1 MGFAVTYNNNND
13 CFQNL
18 HEKVRKTSDF
28 VNWSVP
34 RRKKK
39 IIRLEI
45 REVPEIE
52 HSSPFRRSQELGK
65 LLLPT
70 ELCRAILKRA
80 MSLRPTHYNS
90 PLRLY
95 SPVNVAEALNKQTQV
110 LQNGAVGI
118 DFHNLAKPSNLANS
132 AVLRMLE
139 EEERSGRG
147 AGLKL
152 VAWPPPPPDTNSD
165 EISEQG
171 PVYAQGPPRG
181 QVGLIRPSQYHP
193 PHQQHEPPPSTITL
207 RQSAPFSQPPH
218 PVFMSQPATA
228 TAQGGHKMR
237 GDDKWPPE
245 TVKQQAAAEN
255 EARLALAKGPA
266 FRPRK
271 VQKDYSSFFAQNALT
286 STYPGYRAPPGTQHY
301 EEGVSD
307 L

>member
-1 MGFAVTYNNNND
+1 M
-13 CFQNL
+13 
-18 HEKVRKTSDF
+18 S
-28 VNWSVP
+28 
-34 RRKKK
+34 
-39 IIRLEI
+39 
-45 REVPEIE
+45 
-52 HSSPFRRSQELGK
+52 FR
-65 LLLPT
+65 PT
-70 ELCRAILKRA
+70 
-80 MSLRPTHYNS
+80 PTHYNS
-90 PLRLY
+90 PIRLY
-95 SPVNVAEALNKQTQV
+95 SPANVAEALNKQSQV
-110 LQNGAVGI
+110 LRNGAVGI

-152 VAWPPPPPDTNSD
+152 VAWPPPPPDSNPD
-165 EISEQG
+165 ETISEQG

-181 QVGLIRPSQYHP
+181 QGLIRPSQYHP
-193 PHQQHEPPPSTITL
+193 PPSTQPPPPSTITL
-207 RQSAPFSQPPH
+207 RQSAPFSQAPP

-271 VQKDYSSFFAQNALT
+271 VQKDYSGFFAQNALN

-301 EEGVSD
+301 EEGTSD